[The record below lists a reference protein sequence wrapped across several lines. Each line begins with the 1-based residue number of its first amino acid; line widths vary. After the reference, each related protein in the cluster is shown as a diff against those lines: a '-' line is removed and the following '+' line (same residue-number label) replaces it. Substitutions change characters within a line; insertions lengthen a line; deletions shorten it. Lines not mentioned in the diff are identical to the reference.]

1 MKDINTNIGVS
12 VKYGKIN
19 FNEKQLNKLVKEM
32 IKPYK
37 EVVITTT
44 KKQSTKEMF
53 KKMTEFFFK
62 NLCNCKK

>member
-1 MKDINTNIGVS
+1 MKKLLTYDGVDKQNRES
-12 VKYGKIN
+12 LLDKIYDS
-19 FNEKQLNKLVKEM
+19 NK
-32 IKPYK
+32 P
-37 EVVITTT
+37 